1 MLDGILKTALPMAAT
16 AFGGPLAGGAAS
28 MFMGALGGD
37 KGAGGAGGAGGIQ
50 NLLGMFAG
58 GAKPPGM
65 GMMPDL
71 AKAALSMFKDAGPG
85 EKGKLLDIAIMALG
99 GDPKTS
105 PGQGAAPGMTALSS
119 PGNGM
124 AGAAND
130 AGARRSA
137 NVKAQNLPQA
147 GDASPANGRN
157 SPANAGA
164 NQANGAANG
173 PTTTTETRTN
183 ADGSTTT
190 TTTTTSAPRAGAN
203 GAERTSATSG
213 AASSTDAPLTVKNN
227 EIDTGRYTISASKDD
242 GGTVKVFDKQTNTFV
257 KAFGDPHVE
266 TSDGDKMGFTKNGLS
281 ISLPDGTNVHMKP
294 TDVKDGVSWID
305 SAMVE
310 KNGKAVTMDN
320 IHGDGAIKTSQ
331 PKTGTDELRQDYM
344 TQGQTVLDA
353 SSQDVGDLFMTGAD
367 GKRTK
372 EIVNPGKELS
382 LDGMGGAL
390 NTADGANRG
399 EGEATGKDFAV
410 NPELLGKLGQIL
422 GLTGRNVPE
431 QGMQQDLLRGVQDV
445 LQSFIKPAA

>member
-1 MLDGILKTALPMAAT
+1 MGLDLGGVFKAAVPLAAT
-16 AFGGPLAGGAAS
+16 AFGGPIAGAAAGALFGGA
-28 MFMGALGGD
+28 GD
-37 KGAGGAGGAGGIQ
+37 KGGAGGIQ
-50 NLLGMFAG
+50 GLLGMFAG

-71 AKAALSMFKDAGPG
+71 AKAALSMFKDAAPG
-85 EKGKLLDIAIMALG
+85 ERGKLLDIAIMALG

-105 PGQGAAPGMTALSS
+105 PGQGAGQGMTALSS
-119 PGNGM
+119 PGNGL
-124 AGAAND
+124 ASAAND
-130 AGARRSA
+130 TGAKGRKLKADDDATPAKASAAKDGGAKAG
-137 NVKAQNLPQA
+137 
-147 GDASPANGRN
+147 PAEKFSVERG
-157 SPANAGA
+157 
-164 NQANGAANG
+164 
-173 PTTTTETRTN
+173 
-183 ADGSTTT
+183 ADGSVKVNYERSGDTEK
-190 TTTTTSAPRAGAN
+190 SGA
-203 GAERTSATSG
+203 ASATSG
-213 AASSTDAPLTVKNN
+213 TGSSSGAPLTVKGN
-227 EIDTGRYTISASKDD
+227 EIDTGRYTITASKDD

-310 KNGKAVTMDN
+310 KDGKAVTLDN
-320 IHGDGAIKTSQ
+320 IHGKGDIKTSQ

-353 SSQDVGDLFMTGAD
+353 SSQDVGDLYMTGAD

-372 EIVNPGKELS
+372 EIVNTGKEMS

-390 NTADGANRG
+390 NTADGAGRG
-399 EGEATGKDFAV
+399 EGTSDARGKEFAV
-410 NPELLGKLGQIL
+410 NAELLGKLGQIL

-431 QGMQQDLLRGVQDV
+431 PAMQQDLLKGIQEV
-445 LQSFIKPAA
+445 LQTFIKPAGAAAA